1 MEADVLTY
9 VIRFQNTGTAP
20 AQDVYIIDSISSNLD
35 LNTLEILETSHNLNV
50 VDMGN
55 GVIKFDYPQI
65 WLPDSNSNEA
75 ASHGYV
81 VYKIKEQENNPIGSS
96 IENTAYIYFDWNPA
110 IITNTTININQT
122 NSLNE
127 QQTAFSVYPNPFNDQ
142 IRIQGTTLIT
152 GYEFI
157 DAAGKIILKH
167 AANSKELMVSTA
179 ELSPGLYY
187 LNIHSEGGSSV
198 QKIVKH

>member
-1 MEADVLTY
+1 

-127 QQTAFSVYPNPFNDQ
+127 QQAAFSVSPNPFNDQ
-142 IRIQGTTLIT
+142 IRIQGTTPIT

-157 DAAGKIILKH
+157 DAAGKVILKH